1 MRTVRHMDTNTV
13 WIIVAVV
20 VLVVVVI
27 AAVLLSR
34 RRNTEIARRRAT
46 ELRDKAQADE
56 LAASQREAEAARAQ
70 ADAKEAE
77 IAAERLRREAG
88 EHENTASEARARAAE
103 QARKADE
110 LDPGVQRGEHSRHSA
125 DLAGEPVT
133 RHNRDDLDDDVD
145 VIDEP
150 VAEPRPARGPAV
162 DFGDD
167 ADRRR

>member
-1 MRTVRHMDTNTV
+1 MLMVPNMDTNTV

-20 VLVVVVI
+20 VIIAVVV
-27 AAVLLSR
+27 AALLFSR
-34 RRNTEIARRRAT
+34 RRNTELARRRAT
-46 ELRDKAQADE
+46 DLRDKAQADE
-56 LAASQREAEAARAQ
+56 LAASQREAQAARAQ

-77 IAAERLRREAG
+77 IAAERLRREAT
-88 EHENTASEARARAAE
+88 EHENTASEVRARAAE

-110 LDPGVQRGEHSRHSA
+110 LDPGVQHGEHSRHSA
-125 DLAGEPVT
+125 RGAGEPVVA
-133 RHNRDDLDDDVD
+133 DDDDIVADTDVD
-145 VIDEP
+145 DEP